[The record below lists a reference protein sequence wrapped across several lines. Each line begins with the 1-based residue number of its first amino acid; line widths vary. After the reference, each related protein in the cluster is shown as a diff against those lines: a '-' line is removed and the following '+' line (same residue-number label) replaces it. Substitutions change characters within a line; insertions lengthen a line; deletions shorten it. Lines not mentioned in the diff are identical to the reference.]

1 MEAVQTGELSRA
13 FEGCFALC
21 VNGAFGNKLG
31 VVAETDDDLAG
42 QSNVSPTIDLTPQTV
57 SRMD

>member
-1 MEAVQTGELSRA
+1 MQTGELSRA